1 MKLVR
6 WFAAAI
12 ALLGLSMPAVAQ
24 TPASPWGAR
33 AVAVCPPLMTAAPP
47 NAAQAAKLVQCFK
60 DSASMSTGDLWL
72 AEKVVVKLGAAK
84 PFRDM
89 YNVFTMPDADTTKQ
103 VYPITGSWMWSR
115 CILNADAA
123 ISGNAGKNCT
133 ETDIPQASGACWVT
147 KSAGWKCNFNGA
159 GTATRNRVP
168 PLK

>member
-1 MKLVR
+1 MKLV
-6 WFAAAI
+6 
-12 ALLGLSMPAVAQ
+12 LGLAVAVAVIGAAPAMAQ
-24 TPASPWGAR
+24 TPSPWGAR
-33 AVAVCPPLMTAAPP
+33 AAAVCPPLTTAAPP
-47 NAAQAAKLVQCFK
+47 SAAQAVKLVQCFK

-72 AEKVVVKLGAAK
+72 AEKVVVKLGAPK
-84 PFRDM
+84 LFRDM

-103 VYPITGSWMWSR
+103 VYPITGSWMWSQ

-133 ETDIPQASGACWVT
+133 ETDIPAASGACWVT

-159 GTATRNRVP
+159 GTATRHRVP